1 LTGIPVER
9 IRPLGRL
16 RPADHLLPLLPGT
29 LVVAFGF
36 EAGGYFS
43 QATAL
48 GVIAL
53 IVGFVLH
60 LTLSD
65 RPVAGLGPL
74 FVVGTAAL
82 ALLALWSLVSSAWSG
97 SPARALLEYDRALLY
112 LLAFVLL
119 GSAGR
124 TDGRLRLAARGLAI
138 AAFALCACAL
148 ITRLLPEVW
157 SLPPELAEERLSFP
171 LTYWNAL
178 GLLAAIG
185 MVICFSLSADTHE
198 SSIGRMLAAAA
209 LPVMATTLLL
219 TFARGPLA
227 AGAVGLV
234 VAALAVRSRAL
245 LAALLAGVPAVA
257 ISVRAAYGA
266 DLVAAGALREAAAIA
281 QGREVALVVL
291 ACTLGALALRALGL
305 MLDRRLTGVV
315 RVPSRR
321 VLVAG
326 STVAVL
332 ALAAGALALG
342 APQVIERQFERFAT
356 QDQVETTDLRERLTT
371 PANNGRLEHW
381 RTALAGFDRAPVR
394 GTGAGTYALLWDQER
409 QSEFQVEDAHSLYL
423 EMLAE
428 LGVIGLM
435 LVVVVVGIVLVG
447 LLLRARGPSRAVA
460 AGLLGA
466 ALTWALHAGID
477 WDWEMPAVTVW
488 FFAIGGLALAR
499 PVARSDEG
507 DDTGAKRT
515 GGHGLRPLVRLLAAL
530 GCLLLAVVPAR
541 IALSGGALEDS
552 ARAFARGDCAAAV
565 DRALG
570 ATEALAV
577 RPEPFAILSY
587 CDVRLGVPALAIRAM
602 EKAVARDPRNWEY
615 AYGLALVRASAGL
628 DPRPAVRRA
637 LELNPLEGM
646 VLEMLAR
653 FGETE
658 DPQKW
663 RRQALDAPL
672 PVD

>member
-1 LTGIPVER
+1 M
-9 IRPLGRL
+9 
-16 RPADHLLPLLPGT
+16 
-29 LVVAFGF
+29 
-36 EAGGYFS
+36 
-43 QATAL
+43 
-48 GVIAL
+48 IAL
-53 IVGFVLH
+53 IVGFVLY

-342 APQVIERQFERFAT
+342 APQMIERQFERFAT

-477 WDWEMPAVTVW
+477 WDWEMPAVTAW
-488 FFAIGGLALAR
+488 FFGAGGLALASGSR
-499 PVARSDEG
+499 P
-507 DDTGAKRT
+507 GAPDGRRLPKLQRV
-515 GGHGLRPLVRLLAAL
+515 GLAL

-541 IALSGGALEDS
+541 IAFSE
-552 ARAFARGDCAAAV
+552 ARLDDGRQAFARGDCAGAV
-565 DRALG
+565 DSALG
-570 ATEALAV
+570 SIDALAV
-577 RPEPFAILSY
+577 RADSYVILGY
-587 CDVRLGVPALAIRAM
+587 CDVRLGLPDLAVRAM
-602 EKAVARDPRNWEY
+602 DGAVARDPGNWETH
-615 AYGLALVRASAGL
+615 YGRALVLGAAGR
-628 DPRPAVRRA
+628 DPRPAARRALALNPLAPLAREAVDGFATDDPQTWRRRA
-637 LELNPLEGM
+637 LE
-646 VLEMLAR
+646 AR
-653 FGETE
+653 
-658 DPQKW
+658 
-663 RRQALDAPL
+663 L
-672 PVD
+672 PVE